1 MRPLSSWRP
10 EVRVRLK
17 FIPREK
23 AFFEQFT
30 RGAGNLVDGARLLKA
45 MVDDFSDPKASHKAI
60 VDAEHHGDAI
70 THEIINT
77 LNSTFVTPLDREDI
91 HTLATG
97 IDDVMDY
104 IEAAADMLILHNVE
118 SPTDAVR
125 AQCEV
130 LIRACTA
137 VQECVTRLET
147 FKGLET
153 YWQQVHDI
161 EKEGDRVFR
170 QTVAEL
176 FNGRYKAM
184 DVLKWKEIYDQIEA
198 AIDQCEKIADALEA
212 IVLKN
217 A

>member
-1 MRPLSSWRP
+1 
-10 EVRVRLK
+10 VRLK

>member
-1 MRPLSSWRP
+1 M
-10 EVRVRLK
+10 RLK

-23 AFFEQFT
+23 AFFAQFI
-30 RGAGNLVDGARLLKA
+30 RASENMIEGARLLKG
-45 MVDDFSDPKASHKAI
+45 MVDDFTDPRTSHKAI
-60 VDAEHHGDAI
+60 VDAEHEGDSI

-91 HTLATG
+91 HALAAG

-104 IEAAADMLILHNVE
+104 VEAAADMLILHNVDA
-118 SPTDAVR
+118 PTPAVQ

-130 LIRACTA
+130 LMRACEA
-137 VQECVTRLET
+137 IGECIRRLET
-147 FKGLET
+147 FKGLEP
-153 YWQQVHDI
+153 YYAQVHEI

-170 QTVAEL
+170 QTVADL
-176 FNGRYKAM
+176 FNGQYKAM
-184 DVLKWKEIYDQIEA
+184 DVLKWKEIYDEVEA
-198 AIDQCEKIADALEA
+198 AVDQCEKIADTLEA

>member
-1 MRPLSSWRP
+1 M
-10 EVRVRLK
+10 RLK

-23 AFFEQFT
+23 AFFDLFIRDTE
-30 RGAGNLVDGARLLKA
+30 NLVSGARLLKA
-45 MVDDFSDPKASHKAI
+45 MVDDFSDPQASHKAI
-60 VDAEHHGDAI
+60 VDAEHAGDDL

-91 HTLATG
+91 HALATG
-97 IDDVMDY
+97 IDDVMDFV
-104 IEAAADMLILHNVE
+104 EAAADMLILHNVDH
-118 SPTDAVR
+118 PTDAVR
-125 AQCEV
+125 AQCDV
-130 LIRACTA
+130 LVRACEA
-137 VQECVTRLET
+137 VLESVRRLQT
-147 FKGLET
+147 FKDLEP

-170 QTVAEL
+170 NTVADL
-176 FNGRYKAM
+176 FNGNYKAL

-198 AIDQCEKIADALEA
+198 AIDQCEKIADTLEA

>member
-1 MRPLSSWRP
+1 M
-10 EVRVRLK
+10 RLK